1 MGQPAPVKFDG
12 LASELVAI
20 TYRINAALGLTT
32 SVWDGS
38 VTGQEARNHLLRLA
52 ADRDWPP
59 GPLQLSDL
67 TTLREAAIPD
77 EELVDLLHEGANLY
91 NDTRIVLVLR
101 PEMLYPPKT
110 LRNVA
115 TMLFTDLDRASR
127 FLDVDEATVRAM
139 VDEARNEL
147 RAAGSV

>member
-1 MGQPAPVKFDG
+1 M
-12 LASELVAI
+12 AI
-20 TYRINAALGLTT
+20 TYRSDAALGLTA

-38 VTGQEARNHLLRLA
+38 VTGREARNHLLRLA

-67 TTLREAAIPD
+67 TTLREVDISE
-77 EELVDLLHEGANLY
+77 EELVDLMHEGANLY
-91 NDTRIVLVLR
+91 NDIRIVLVLR

-127 FLDVDEATVRAM
+127 FLEVDEATVRTM
-139 VDEARNEL
+139 VDEARKEL
-147 RAAGSV
+147 RAAGQALRASRNAG